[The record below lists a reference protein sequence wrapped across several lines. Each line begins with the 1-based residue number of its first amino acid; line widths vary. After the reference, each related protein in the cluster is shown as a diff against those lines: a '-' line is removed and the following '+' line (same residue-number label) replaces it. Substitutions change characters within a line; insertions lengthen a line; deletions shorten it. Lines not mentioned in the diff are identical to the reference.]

1 MIAPGRDRH
10 RWSWPNPSR
19 PFGAFL
25 YAFLGA
31 LALWLILEIVPHI
44 HITITWS

>member
-1 MIAPGRDRH
+1 MTTPKPDQH
-10 RWSWPNPSR
+10 RWSWPTPNR

-31 LALWLILEIVPHI
+31 FVLWLILEIAEHV
-44 HITITWS
+44 HITWH